1 MRKRF
6 KQVSTGLTLVCN
18 REDVIKQYEKYP
30 KEYAKLLNDK
40 IEDGDLLDFVTLEV
54 KDRVLVYLNDDELDT
69 KLERIV
75 ARIVSGVF
83 TESLEGKGG
92 ELARN
97 ISSVSDNGQ
106 TVSYSDKVKSYLVS
120 TDDPE
125 LFSGFSKLLTPY
137 RRVNVATR

>member
-1 MRKRF
+1 MADSSQETR
-6 KQVSTGLTLVCN
+6 
-18 REDVIKQYEKYP
+18 I
-30 KEYAKLLNDK
+30 KEYAKLLNNK
-40 IEDGDLLDFVTLEV
+40 IEDGDLLDFVTLEA

-69 KLERIV
+69 KFERIV

-83 TESLEGKGG
+83 TESLESKDGK
-92 ELARN
+92 LAHN

-120 TDDPE
+120 TDDSE
-125 LFSGFSKLLTPY
+125 LFSGFSKLLAPY

>member
-1 MRKRF
+1 MADSSQEAR
-6 KQVSTGLTLVCN
+6 
-18 REDVIKQYEKYP
+18 I

-54 KDRVLVYLNDDELDT
+54 KDRILVYLNDEVLDT

-83 TESLEGKGG
+83 TESLESKDG
-92 ELARN
+92 ELEHN

-106 TVSYSDKVKSYLVS
+106 TISYSDKVKSYLVS
-120 TDDPE
+120 TDDSE
-125 LFSGFSKLLTPY
+125 LFSGFSKLLAPY
-137 RRVNVATR
+137 RRVNVAS

>member
-1 MRKRF
+1 MTDSSQETR
-6 KQVSTGLTLVCN
+6 
-18 REDVIKQYEKYP
+18 I

-54 KDRVLVYLNDDELDT
+54 KDRVLVYLNDEMLDT

-83 TESLEGKGG
+83 TESLESKDG
-92 ELARN
+92 ELEHN

-106 TVSYSDKVKSYLVS
+106 TISYSDKVKSYLVS
-120 TDDPE
+120 TDDSE
-125 LFSGFSKLLTPY
+125 LFSGFSKLLAPY
-137 RRVNVATR
+137 RRVNVAS

>member
-1 MRKRF
+1 MTDSSQETR
-6 KQVSTGLTLVCN
+6 
-18 REDVIKQYEKYP
+18 I

-54 KDRVLVYLNDDELDT
+54 KDRVLVYLNDEVLDA

-83 TESLEGKGG
+83 TESLESKDG
-92 ELARN
+92 ELEHS

-106 TVSYSDKVKSYLVS
+106 TISYSDKVKSYLVS
-120 TDDPE
+120 TDDSE
-125 LFSGFSKLLTPY
+125 LFSGFSKLLAPY
-137 RRVNVATR
+137 RRVNVAS

>member
-1 MRKRF
+1 MADSSQEAR
-6 KQVSTGLTLVCN
+6 
-18 REDVIKQYEKYP
+18 I

-54 KDRVLVYLNDDELDT
+54 KDRVLVYLNDEVLDA

-83 TESLEGKGG
+83 TESLESKDG
-92 ELARN
+92 ELEHN

-106 TVSYSDKVKSYLVS
+106 TISYSDKVKSYLVS
-120 TDDPE
+120 TDDSE
-125 LFSGFSKLLTPY
+125 LFSGFSKLLAPY
-137 RRVNVATR
+137 RRVNVAS

>member
-1 MRKRF
+1 MTDSSQETR
-6 KQVSTGLTLVCN
+6 
-18 REDVIKQYEKYP
+18 I
-30 KEYAKLLNDK
+30 KEYAKLLNNK

-54 KDRVLVYLNDDELDT
+54 KDRVLVYLNDEVLDT

-83 TESLEGKGG
+83 TESLESKDG
-92 ELARN
+92 ELEHN

-120 TDDPE
+120 ADDSE
-125 LFSGFSKLLTPY
+125 LFSGFSKLLAPY

>member
-1 MRKRF
+1 MADSSQETR
-6 KQVSTGLTLVCN
+6 
-18 REDVIKQYEKYP
+18 I

-54 KDRVLVYLNDDELDT
+54 KDRVLVYLNDEVLDT

-83 TESLEGKGG
+83 TESLESKDG
-92 ELARN
+92 ELEHN

-106 TVSYSDKVKSYLVS
+106 TISYSDKVKSYLVS
-120 TDDPE
+120 TDDSE
-125 LFSGFSKLLTPY
+125 LFSGFSKLLAPY
-137 RRVNVATR
+137 RRVNVAS

>member
-1 MRKRF
+1 MTDSSQEAR
-6 KQVSTGLTLVCN
+6 
-18 REDVIKQYEKYP
+18 I

-54 KDRVLVYLNDDELDT
+54 KDRVLVYLNDEVLDT

-83 TESLEGKGG
+83 TESLESKDG
-92 ELARN
+92 ELEHN

-106 TVSYSDKVKSYLVS
+106 TISYSDKVKSYLIS
-120 TDDPE
+120 TDDSE
-125 LFSGFSKLLTPY
+125 LFSGFSKLLAPY
-137 RRVNVATR
+137 RRVNVAS

>member
-1 MRKRF
+1 MTDSSQETR
-6 KQVSTGLTLVCN
+6 
-18 REDVIKQYEKYP
+18 I

-54 KDRVLVYLNDDELDT
+54 KDRVLVYLNDEILDT

-83 TESLEGKGG
+83 TESLESKDG
-92 ELARN
+92 ELEHN

-106 TVSYSDKVKSYLVS
+106 TISYSDKVKSYLVS
-120 TDDPE
+120 TDDSE
-125 LFSGFSKLLTPY
+125 LFSGFSKLLAPY
-137 RRVNVATR
+137 RRVNVVS

>member
-1 MRKRF
+1 MTNSSQEAR
-6 KQVSTGLTLVCN
+6 
-18 REDVIKQYEKYP
+18 I

-54 KDRVLVYLNDDELDT
+54 KDRVLVYLNDEVLDT

-83 TESLEGKGG
+83 TESLESKDG
-92 ELARN
+92 ELEHN

-106 TVSYSDKVKSYLVS
+106 TISYSDKVKSYLVS
-120 TDDPE
+120 TDDSE
-125 LFSGFSKLLTPY
+125 LFSGFSKLLAPY
-137 RRVNVATR
+137 RRVNVAS

>member
-1 MRKRF
+1 MTNSSQETR
-6 KQVSTGLTLVCN
+6 
-18 REDVIKQYEKYP
+18 I

-54 KDRVLVYLNDDELDT
+54 KDRVLVYLNDEVLDT

-83 TESLEGKGG
+83 TESLQSKDG
-92 ELARN
+92 ELEHN

-106 TVSYSDKVKSYLVS
+106 TISYSDKVKSYLVS
-120 TDDPE
+120 TDDSE
-125 LFSGFSKLLTPY
+125 LFSGFSKLLAPY
-137 RRVNVATR
+137 RRVNVAS

>member
-1 MRKRF
+1 MTDSSQETR
-6 KQVSTGLTLVCN
+6 
-18 REDVIKQYEKYP
+18 I

-54 KDRVLVYLNDDELDT
+54 KDRVLVYLNDEILDA

-83 TESLEGKGG
+83 TESLENKDG
-92 ELARN
+92 ELEHN

-106 TVSYSDKVKSYLVS
+106 TISYSDKVKSYLVS
-120 TDDPE
+120 TDDSE
-125 LFSGFSKLLTPY
+125 LFSGFSKLLAPY
-137 RRVNVATR
+137 RRVNVAS

>member
-1 MRKRF
+1 MTDSSQEAR
-6 KQVSTGLTLVCN
+6 
-18 REDVIKQYEKYP
+18 I

-54 KDRVLVYLNDDELDT
+54 KDRVLVYLNDEVLDT

-83 TESLEGKGG
+83 TESLESKDG
-92 ELARN
+92 ELEHN

-106 TVSYSDKVKSYLVS
+106 TISYSDKVKSYPVS
-120 TDDPE
+120 TDDSE
-125 LFSGFSKLLTPY
+125 LFSGFSKLLAPY
-137 RRVNVATR
+137 RRVNVAS

>member
-1 MRKRF
+1 MTDSSQETR
-6 KQVSTGLTLVCN
+6 
-18 REDVIKQYEKYP
+18 I

-54 KDRVLVYLNDDELDT
+54 KDRVLVYLNDEILDT

-83 TESLEGKGG
+83 TESLESKDG
-92 ELARN
+92 ELEHN

-106 TVSYSDKVKSYLVS
+106 TISYSDRVKSYLVS
-120 TDDPE
+120 TDDSE
-125 LFSGFSKLLTPY
+125 LFSGFSKLLAPY
-137 RRVNVATR
+137 RRVNVAS

>member
-1 MRKRF
+1 MTDSSQETR
-6 KQVSTGLTLVCN
+6 
-18 REDVIKQYEKYP
+18 I

-54 KDRVLVYLNDDELDT
+54 KDRVLAYLNDEVLDT

-83 TESLEGKGG
+83 TESLESKDG
-92 ELARN
+92 ELEYN

-106 TVSYSDKVKSYLVS
+106 TISYSDKVKSYLVS
-120 TDDPE
+120 TDDSE
-125 LFSGFSKLLTPY
+125 LFSGFSKLLAPY
-137 RRVNVATR
+137 RRVNVAS

>member
-1 MRKRF
+1 MTDSSQETR
-6 KQVSTGLTLVCN
+6 
-18 REDVIKQYEKYP
+18 I

-54 KDRVLVYLNDDELDT
+54 KDRVLVYLNDEVLDT

-83 TESLEGKGG
+83 TESLESKDG
-92 ELARN
+92 ELEHN

-106 TVSYSDKVKSYLVS
+106 TISYSDKVKSYLVS
-120 TDDPE
+120 TDDSE
-125 LFSGFSKLLTPY
+125 LFSGFSELLAPY
-137 RRVNVATR
+137 RRVNVAS